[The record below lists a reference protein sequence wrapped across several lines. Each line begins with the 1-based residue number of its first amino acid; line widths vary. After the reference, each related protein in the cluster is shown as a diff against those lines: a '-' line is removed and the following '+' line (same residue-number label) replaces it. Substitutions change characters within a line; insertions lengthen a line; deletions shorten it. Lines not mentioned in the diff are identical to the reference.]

1 MGENGVSEAVFCVRA
16 ELEILLLKEMRWR
29 EKIGSGDRPFVFEP
43 GKIST
48 VFETDEV
55 ERLEKQWGT
64 PK

>member
-1 MGENGVSEAVFCVRA
+1 MREGAAGNPFLA
-16 ELEILLLKEMRWR
+16 KKMRWR

-43 GKIST
+43 GKTST
-48 VFETDEV
+48 VFETDEI